1 MLHVVLVSKNKSIYV
16 KTLHSILGIESLC
29 HQVGLQLD
37 ITFINDDPIAK
48 MDLLKKKL
56 KIADRI
62 FWVEYGVSVNK
73 DTLVNSVIKYDNHDG
88 LVFPVV
94 KEGID
99 WDMFK
104 QKCINNSNEPATQMG
119 LTFDTDVSNKII
131 NKDRN
136 LYEVTKTDPYC
147 WVLDC
152 KRAMK
157 KLVDKGNKKK
167 NFVFPPTIGEFF
179 KKCIDKNV
187 KLVAAVDSITYNHFT
202 HECVGNIMNIPG
214 IKVT

>member
-16 KTLHSILGIESLC
+16 KTLHSILGIEAMC
-29 HQVGLQLD
+29 NHAGLQLD
-37 ITFINDDPIAK
+37 ITFVNDDSVDK

-56 KIADRI
+56 KSADRI
-62 FWVEYGVSVNK
+62 FWVEYGVSVDK
-73 DTLVNSVIKYDNHDG
+73 DSLMNSVIKYDNHDG

-104 QKCINNSNEPATQMG
+104 QKCKDNSNEPAEQCG
-119 LTFDTDVSNKII
+119 LTFDTTVSSKVI

-136 LYEVTKTDPYC
+136 LYEVTKTQPSC

-152 KRAMK
+152 KRVMK
-157 KLVDKGNKKK
+157 KLVDKGKKK
-167 NFVFPPTIGEFF
+167 DIVFPATVGQFF
-179 KKCIDKNV
+179 DKCIDKNV
-187 KLVAAVDSITYNHFT
+187 KLAAAVNSVTYNHFT

>member
-16 KTLHSILGIESLC
+16 KTLHSILGIEALC

-37 ITFINDDPIAK
+37 ITFINDDPNAK

-56 KIADRI
+56 KSADRI

-73 DTLVNSVIKYDNHDG
+73 ESLINSVIKYDNHDG

-99 WDMFK
+99 WDVFR
-104 QKCINNSNEPATQMG
+104 QKCKDNSDEPAYQMG
-119 LTFDTDVSNKII
+119 LTFDTDVSNRIV
-131 NKDRN
+131 NKERN
-136 LYEVTKTDPYC
+136 LYEVTQTDPYC

-152 KRAMK
+152 KRVMR
-157 KLVDKGNKKK
+157 KLTDKNKKK
-167 NFVFPPTIGEFF
+167 SFVFPGTIGEFF
-179 KKCIDKNV
+179 KKCTDRNV
-187 KLVAAVDSITYNHFT
+187 RLAASVDSITYNHFT

-214 IKVT
+214 LTIT

>member
-16 KTLHSILGIESLC
+16 KTLHSILGIEALC

-37 ITFINDDPIAK
+37 ITFINDDPNAK

-56 KIADRI
+56 KSADRI

-73 DTLVNSVIKYDNHDG
+73 ESLINSVIKYDNHDG

-99 WDMFK
+99 WDVFR
-104 QKCINNSNEPATQMG
+104 QKCKDNSDEPAYQMG
-119 LTFDTDVSNKII
+119 LTFDTDVSNRIV
-131 NKDRN
+131 NKERN
-136 LYEVTKTDPYC
+136 LYEVTQTDPYC

-152 KRAMK
+152 KRVMR
-157 KLVDKGNKKK
+157 KLTDKNKKK
-167 NFVFPPTIGEFF
+167 SFVFPGTIGEFF
-179 KKCIDKNV
+179 KKCTDRNV
-187 KLVAAVDSITYNHFT
+187 KLAASVDSITYNHFT

-214 IKVT
+214 LTIT

>member
-1 MLHVVLVSKNKSIYV
+1 VSKNKSIYV
-16 KTLHSILGIESLC
+16 KTLHSILGIEALC

-37 ITFINDDPIAK
+37 ITFINDDPNAK

-56 KIADRI
+56 KSADRI

-73 DTLVNSVIKYDNHDG
+73 ESLINSVIKYDNHDG

-99 WDMFK
+99 WDVFR
-104 QKCINNSNEPATQMG
+104 QKCKDNSDEPAYQMG
-119 LTFDTDVSNKII
+119 LTFDTDVSNRIV
-131 NKDRN
+131 NKERN
-136 LYEVTKTDPYC
+136 LYEVTQTDPYC

-152 KRAMK
+152 KRVMR
-157 KLVDKGNKKK
+157 KLTDKNKKK
-167 NFVFPPTIGEFF
+167 SFVFPGTIGEFF
-179 KKCIDKNV
+179 KKCTDRNV
-187 KLVAAVDSITYNHFT
+187 RLAASVDSITYNHFT

-214 IKVT
+214 LTIT

>member
-16 KTLHSILGIESLC
+16 KTLHSILGIEALC
-29 HQVGLQLD
+29 QQVGLQLD
-37 ITFINDDPIAK
+37 ITFINDDPNAK

-56 KIADRI
+56 KNADRI

-73 DTLVNSVIKYDNHDG
+73 ESLVNSVIKYDNHDG

-94 KEGID
+94 NEGID
-99 WDMFK
+99 WNMFK
-104 QKCINNSNEPATQMG
+104 QKCINNSNEPSGQMG

-136 LYEVTKTDPYC
+136 LYEVTKTNPYC

-152 KRAMK
+152 KRVMK
-157 KLVDKGNKKK
+157 KLKTK
-167 NFVFPPTIGEFF
+167 NFVLPGTIAEFF

-187 KLVAAVDSITYNHFT
+187 KLAASVDSITYNHFT

>member
-16 KTLHSILGIESLC
+16 KTLHSILGIEALC
-29 HQVGLQLD
+29 QQVGLQLD
-37 ITFINDDPIAK
+37 ITFINDDPNAK

-56 KIADRI
+56 KNADRI

-73 DTLVNSVIKYDNHDG
+73 ESLVNSVIKYDNHDG

-94 KEGID
+94 NEGID
-99 WDMFK
+99 WNMFK
-104 QKCINNSNEPATQMG
+104 QKCINNSNEPSGQMG

-136 LYEVTKTDPYC
+136 LYEVTKTNPYC

-152 KRAMK
+152 KRVMK
-157 KLVDKGNKKK
+157 KLKTK
-167 NFVFPPTIGEFF
+167 NFVFPGTIAEFF

-187 KLVAAVDSITYNHFT
+187 KLAASVDSITYNHFT